1 MQTSENKAALTK
13 SAGYFFVFIGLG
25 LSLSIIGPT
34 LPGLSQIVGRP
45 IEDLGIIF
53 TAREVGIMFT
63 AILGARFYDRVPGH
77 YLLAGGLFT
86 AAILL
91 CIIPLAP
98 SLPLMSG
105 LFIVLGVGLGL
116 LDIGCNTLLIWVHGE
131 KVSPYMNSLHFFF
144 GIGAF
149 IAPIV
154 VALVTQATGTV
165 KLAYW
170 ILALVMIPAALNILR
185 MPSPVHPHKVDANGQ
200 NVKPNIAM
208 ILLIAFFLAMYV
220 GAEVAFGGWIST
232 YVLIQNLAN
241 EASAAYLASVFW
253 GAFTFGRLAGIP
265 TAARISPDRLLYL
278 CLLGSALSLG
288 LLVLVPGSMVI
299 IYISTFGF
307 GFFIGPIFATMMAMM
322 GRVMHVTGRTTGWI
336 FVGAGVGSMT
346 IPWGVG
352 RLIALYGP
360 QAVIYC
366 AGVPLLVGI
375 IILSSILALQRKQ
388 PALA

>member
-1 MQTSENKAALTK
+1 MQTSEHHAALSK

-25 LSLSIIGPT
+25 LSLSVIGPT
-34 LPGLSQIVGRP
+34 LPGLAQIVHKP
-45 IEDLGIIF
+45 VEDLGIIF
-53 TAREVGIMFT
+53 TAREIGIMFT

-77 YLLAGGLFT
+77 YLVAGGLFT

-91 CIIPLAP
+91 SIIPLAP
-98 SLPLMSG
+98 SLPIMSA

-116 LDIGCNTLLIWVHGE
+116 LDIGCNTLMIWVHGD

-144 GIGAF
+144 GIGAS

-165 KLAYW
+165 RLAYW
-170 ILALVMIPAALNILR
+170 ILAVVMVPAALNILR
-185 MPSPVHPHKVDANGQ
+185 LPSPTRPHKVDANGQ
-200 NVKPNIAM
+200 NVKPNIGM

-232 YVLIQNLAN
+232 YALIQNLAN
-241 EASAAYLASVFW
+241 EASAAFLASVFW

-265 TAARISPDRLLYL
+265 TAARIAPDRLLYI
-278 CLLGSALSLG
+278 CLVGSALFLS
-288 LLVLVPGSMVI
+288 LLVIVPGSMI
-299 IYISTFGF
+299 AIYIATFGF

-322 GRVMHVTGRTTGWI
+322 GRVMHVTGRTTGLI
-336 FVGAGVGSMT
+336 FVGAGIGSMT

-375 IILSSILALQRKQ
+375 MILFSILAMQRKQ
-388 PALA
+388 QALA